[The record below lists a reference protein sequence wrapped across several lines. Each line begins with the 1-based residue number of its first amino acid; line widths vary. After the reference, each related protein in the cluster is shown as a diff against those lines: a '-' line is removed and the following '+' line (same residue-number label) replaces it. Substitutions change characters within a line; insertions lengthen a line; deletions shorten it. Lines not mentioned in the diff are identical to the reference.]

1 MNKQNQNELYFL
13 DILKFFAA
21 ISIAVLLHY
30 NDHFLP
36 FLKQENPLKNNAILY
51 FLSINSYIFVEM
63 FFIISGM
70 LFVKAYM
77 KKIQTNLSFF
87 NFFSNRIRR
96 IYPLLIITSLYMYIA
111 NYILFEKTNT
121 LWSGGTLE
129 LKELILDIIFAGKSI
144 LFMPKTLNGPIWYIG
159 VLMLCYL
166 LAYFITKF
174 FKKYY
179 IYCFL
184 LLVIFGLFMNFH
196 QNQYVLFN
204 YDIARGLISFFNG
217 SLLMI
222 FLQKQK
228 IFSKKFIKIILVG
241 ILIIICYY
249 LYHKQIFLV
258 PQYFTAI
265 ASTVIFPLLFII
277 LYGSEFAFLKN
288 KTIRTLGDLSYPI
301 YLWNFP
307 IFITLHLL
315 ITLNLLNINI
325 LSYHFL
331 FLVAIIHIFVAYSYK
346 RLFSI

>member
-1 MNKQNQNELYFL
+1 
-13 DILKFFAA
+13 
-21 ISIAVLLHY
+21 
-30 NDHFLP
+30 
-36 FLKQENPLKNNAILY
+36 
-51 FLSINSYIFVEM
+51 
-63 FFIISGM
+63 
-70 LFVKAYM
+70 
-77 KKIQTNLSFF
+77 
-87 NFFSNRIRR
+87 
-96 IYPLLIITSLYMYIA
+96 
-111 NYILFEKTNT
+111 
-121 LWSGGTLE
+121 
-129 LKELILDIIFAGKSI
+129 
-144 LFMPKTLNGPIWYIG
+144 
-159 VLMLCYL
+159 
-166 LAYFITKF
+166 
-174 FKKYY
+174 
-179 IYCFL
+179 
-184 LLVIFGLFMNFH
+184 
-196 QNQYVLFN
+196 
-204 YDIARGLISFFNG
+204 
-217 SLLMI
+217 MI

-228 IFSKKFIKIILVG
+228 IFSKKSIKIILVG

>member
-77 KKIQTNLSFF
+77 EKIQNGLSFF
-87 NFFSNRIRR
+87 SFFSNRIRR

-121 LWSGGTLE
+121 LWSCGTLE

-222 FLQKQK
+222 L
-228 IFSKKFIKIILVG
+228 
-241 ILIIICYY
+241 
-249 LYHKQIFLV
+249 
-258 PQYFTAI
+258 
-265 ASTVIFPLLFII
+265 
-277 LYGSEFAFLKN
+277 
-288 KTIRTLGDLSYPI
+288 
-301 YLWNFP
+301 
-307 IFITLHLL
+307 
-315 ITLNLLNINI
+315 
-325 LSYHFL
+325 
-331 FLVAIIHIFVAYSYK
+331 
-346 RLFSI
+346 